1 MASLKISLLEEMF
14 ESRLLMFSGMFFFN
28 AGGMITLLV
37 DVQQFI
43 VGFHVRFIASAWKV
57 QGHIKEVHGLFICFN
72 CDLET
77 MRFENIAD
85 FLFCFFNFPRS
96 CFDTIEFHLIFKFW
110 RDE

>member
-43 VGFHVRFIASAWKV
+43 VGFQPPTKQPTKKARERPKRNSRGQAH
-57 QGHIKEVHGLFICFN
+57 LF
-72 CDLET
+72 
-77 MRFENIAD
+77 
-85 FLFCFFNFPRS
+85 
-96 CFDTIEFHLIFKFW
+96 
-110 RDE
+110 